1 MEIIFSIIVIS
12 LILGLLFRKKGDGLL
27 DTIQS
32 GFWILIVLVIIL
44 LALFVY
50 GSR

>member
-12 LILGLLFRKKGDGLL
+12 LVLGLLFRKKGDGLL

-32 GFWILIVLVIIL
+32 GCWILIVIAIIL